1 MANHVE
7 NFIRVKNC
15 NQAVIDELQRIFSV
29 QDEIGDVHTIDIIN
43 GVFDMEWTNDDYDR
57 DWVLENVGA
66 KWVFGQIEG
75 EWDTEITI
83 NLTSAWDAVN
93 PLLKH
98 LCSKLICI
106 KEDVVIE
113 NRFEDEGL
121 DPMGIAYY
129 SSEYGTEEYLDAVV
143 DVGKFYEDEEYR
155 DGVYEMLEELLD
167 EERRTHKE
175 VIEDLK
181 QEDEEIL

>member
-155 DGVYEMLEELLD
+155 DEVYEMLEELLD
-167 EERRTHKE
+167 EERRIHKE
-175 VIEDLK
+175 VIEDLNNY
-181 QEDEEIL
+181 EEE

>member
-7 NFIRVKNC
+7 NLVRVKNC

-57 DWVLENVGA
+57 EWVLENVGA

-75 EWDTEITI
+75 EWDTEISI

-129 SSEYGTEEYLDAVV
+129 SSEYGSEEYLDAVV

-167 EERRTHKE
+167 EETRIHKE
-175 VIEDLK
+175 VIEDLNNY
-181 QEDEEIL
+181 EEE

>member
-155 DGVYEMLEELLD
+155 DEVYEMLEELLD
-167 EERRTHKE
+167 DERRIHKE
-175 VIEDLK
+175 VIEDLNNY
-181 QEDEEIL
+181 EEE